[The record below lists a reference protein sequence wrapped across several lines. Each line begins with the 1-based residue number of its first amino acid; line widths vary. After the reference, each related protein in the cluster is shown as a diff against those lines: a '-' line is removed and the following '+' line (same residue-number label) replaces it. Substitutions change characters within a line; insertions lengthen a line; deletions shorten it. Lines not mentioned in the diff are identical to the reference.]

1 MKKFLAGLSA
11 GVATAAAAR
20 GESLV
25 PWPNRV
31 RTAFPGVMGLLAG
44 VTTVGLSSAT
54 RVRPKHVPVLALG
67 AVALGGAGWFIGKQK
82 IEALAAES
90 AERDP
95 GLQDPPTSP
104 WVSGGPGSFV
114 DYSLLGRE
122 GARFVHSVSTDS
134 SVLDIPRVCD
144 PIRVFVS
151 VLNAPTIEDRVD
163 LALEELRRLNAF
175 DREFLLIQAPA
186 GSGYANST
194 PVDVLELLSG
204 GNCATVVVSYGL
216 LPSFLSINKVQF
228 AGQTQRALLD
238 AVTAELESRNRQGQS
253 VPTVLL
259 YGESLGAKVLQ
270 YAIPLGL
277 VDLDRHGISRA
288 LWVGTP
294 GGLEADGFHQLCA
307 PDSIT
312 LDRPEQLEP
321 GVDARVWF
329 LEHDGDPVVRF
340 RRELTWASPAWL
352 TEVPRGRNIPDSMSW
367 SPFVTWA
374 TVLVDTIFATDVKP
388 GDFQSLG
395 HDYRAD
401 LGTIAARA
409 FGFDPNPDQLEALE
423 SQLRH
428 NEVARAQRIG

>member
-1 MKKFLAGLSA
+1 MKRFLAGLSA
-11 GVATAAAAR
+11 AVATAAAAR

-31 RTAFPGVMGLLAG
+31 RTAFPGVLGVLAG
-44 VTTVGLSSAT
+44 ITTVGLASAS
-54 RVRPKHVPVLALG
+54 RVRPKHVPALALS
-67 AVALGGAGWFIGKQK
+67 AAALGGAGWFIGKQK
-82 IEALAAES
+82 IESLAAES
-90 AERDP
+90 AELDP
-95 GLQDPPTSP
+95 GLADPPTSP

-114 DYSLLGRE
+114 DYTLLGRE
-122 GARFVHSVSTDS
+122 GARFVHSVSTES
-134 SVLDIPRVCD
+134 SVLCIQRVSD

-151 VLNAPTIEDRVD
+151 VLNAPSIEDRVD

-175 DREFLLIQAPA
+175 DRQYLLIQAPA

-204 GNCATVVVSYGL
+204 GDCATVVVSYGL

-228 AGQTQRALLD
+228 AGQTQRALLES
-238 AVTAELESRNRQGQS
+238 VTTELETRKRQGLS

-277 VDLDRHGISRA
+277 VDLDRHGVSRA

-307 PDSIT
+307 ADSIT
-312 LDRPEQLEP
+312 LDRPEQLNA

-340 RRELTWASPAWL
+340 RRELTWAEPAWL
-352 TEVPRGRNIPDSMSW
+352 TQVPRGRNIPESMSW
-367 SPFVTWA
+367 SPFITWA

-409 FGFDPNPDQLEALE
+409 FGFAPHPEQREGLET
-423 SQLRH
+423 QLRH